1 MEVFTFVRRSAVL
14 LVVVAIAAGCAAT
27 PDESRGP
34 GDANC
39 DGDRDGIPD
48 GQSPVEGTNSTCDD
62 ANATMPGDDAG
73 GNETEP
79 TMPGV
84 LP

>member
-1 MEVFTFVRRSAVL
+1 MELFTFVRRSAVL
-14 LVVVAIAAGCAAT
+14 LVVVAIAAGCAASPEESG
-27 PDESRGP
+27 PD
-34 GDANC
+34 DANC

-48 GQSPVEGTNSTCDD
+48 GQSPSDGTNTACDD
-62 ANATMPGDDAG
+62 ANLT
-73 GNETEP
+73 NETEP